1 VPGRNC
7 LDRLVV
13 TVEQEMMN
21 FYPVCRVR
29 IRVRVRVR
37 VYISSFDLYN
47 TIVEIKLVKA
57 GQYLQYL
64 QSEETK
70 FLCAIEHFKHEQH
83 TCNFKTCFSFF
94 LF

>member
-29 IRVRVRVR
+29 IRVRVRV
-37 VYISSFDLYN
+37 YISSFELY
-47 TIVEIKLVKA
+47 IPLWR
-57 GQYLQYL
+57 L
-64 QSEETK
+64 SW
-70 FLCAIEHFKHEQH
+70 
-83 TCNFKTCFSFF
+83 
-94 LF
+94 